1 MSEVVLIVA
10 AAENGVIGRH
20 GAIPWRLPE
29 DLRRFK
35 ALTMGHAIVM
45 GRKTWDSLPK
55 TPLPGRTNIVVT
67 RQRSW
72 QAEGALSAASLDAAL
87 KAAGSGPVFVIG
99 GEQIY
104 REALPLATRI
114 ELTEIHRAF
123 DGDAFFPECDKA
135 AWREKAREDHAPPE
149 GLRYSF
155 VTLERR

>member
-1 MSEVVLIVA
+1 MSEIVLIVA
-10 AAENGVIGRH
+10 AAENGVIGNN

-55 TPLPGRTNIVVT
+55 KPLPGRTNIVVT
-67 RQRSW
+67 CQPDW
-72 QAEGALSAASLDAAL
+72 QAEGALPAASLEAAL
-87 KAAGSGPVFVIG
+87 KAAGTGPVFVIG

-104 REALPLATRI
+104 RAALPLGSRI

-123 DGDAFFPECDKA
+123 DGDAMFQFDKTD
-135 AWREKAREDHAPPE
+135 WRETVREDHSSTD
-149 GLRYSF
+149 GLGYSF